1 MAVVFLTNGMEGECW
16 WWRIGA
22 VDKPVVRCR
31 AHRVRWLG
39 LGGSGASGG
48 RVAGSWE
55 DLRYWEVGG
64 LVMQWYWMVAR
75 WRAVVSVAGVELW
88 PVGQWVAVDWGWA
101 FCQWRTSGVQRA
113 VWVGVVL
120 LISHS
125 IKERLIIGVGGGAE
139 VGDAD
144 GKVGERVAKVVGLS
158 GWVGVVCWVIV
169 ISSSS
174 IGVMGRVGRF
184 SLSSV
189 VLALGEA
196 GAWLGVLFKV
206 LGVVGGSERESDW
219 VSGG

>member
-1 MAVVFLTNGMEGECW
+1 
-16 WWRIGA
+16 
-22 VDKPVVRCR
+22 
-31 AHRVRWLG
+31 
-39 LGGSGASGG
+39 
-48 RVAGSWE
+48 
-55 DLRYWEVGG
+55 
-64 LVMQWYWMVAR
+64 MQWYWVVAG

-88 PVGQWVAVDWGWA
+88 PVGQWVAMGWCWA
-101 FCQWRTSGVQRA
+101 FRRRTSGVQRA
-113 VWVGVVL
+113 AWVGVVL